1 MSSPDVVA
9 SFHEAQAPT
18 RARRLPAG
26 GCDLVDMWRNT
37 RMVVL
42 TAMSASLYAA
52 ILIPFKVLP
61 IIPGVT
67 EFRPANAVP
76 VVCSFLFGPAGAWGA
91 AIGNVIGD
99 FFGGIGPGDLFGF
112 LGNLLYG
119 LVPYKA
125 WEAITDDDPVPHT
138 PGMWV
143 AFVGT
148 VLLASA
154 VCALTIG
161 WGINL
166 LGFVPFSV
174 LGNIILMNNFL
185 VAVVLAPFL
194 LAVIYPRVKRAG
206 LLYREVLPR
215 PARPRWRRRLGLAL
229 VALATAGGML
239 LGNLLSSGR
248 LGVPFLAHPDVV
260 TATRAADVGLG
271 LLPVMV
277 VLLVG
282 IMLM

>member
-1 MSSPDVVA
+1 M
-9 SFHEAQAPT
+9 
-18 RARRLPAG
+18 R
-26 GCDLVDMWRNT
+26 DLSEMWGNT

-52 ILIPFKVLP
+52 ILIPFKVMP

-112 LGNLLYG
+112 AGNFLYG
-119 LVPYKA
+119 LIPYKA
-125 WEAITDDDPVPHT
+125 WEVITDSDPVPQT
-138 PGMWV
+138 PALWV
-143 AFVGT
+143 AFAGV

-154 VCALTIG
+154 VCALVVG

-174 LGNIILMNNFL
+174 LGNIILINNFV

-194 LAVIYPRVKRAG
+194 LAVIYPRVKRG
-206 LLYREVLPR
+206 HLLYRDIMPR
-215 PARPRWRRRLGLAL
+215 ATRPTRRRAVRRLGLVL
-229 VALATAGGML
+229 VVLATAAGL
-239 LGNLLSSGR
+239 ILGNLLSAGR
-248 LGVPFLAHPDVV
+248 LALPFLAQADAN
-260 TATRAADVGLG
+260 ATHAADVGLG
-271 LLPVMV
+271 LLPVLA

-282 IMLM
+282 VALM

>member
-1 MSSPDVVA
+1 MRDVI
-9 SFHEAQAPT
+9 
-18 RARRLPAG
+18 
-26 GCDLVDMWRNT
+26 DMWGNT

-112 LGNLLYG
+112 AGNFLYG
-119 LVPYKA
+119 LIPYKA
-125 WEAITDDDPVPHT
+125 WEALTDRDPVPQT
-138 PGMWV
+138 AGTWI
-143 AFVGT
+143 AFVAV

-154 VCALTIG
+154 VCALTVG
-161 WGINL
+161 WGINM

-174 LGNIILMNNFL
+174 LGNIILFNNFL
-185 VAVVLAPFL
+185 VAVVLTPFL
-194 LAVIYPRVKRAG
+194 LAVIYPRVKRG
-206 LLYREVLPR
+206 QLLYRDIMREATPSGGR
-215 PARPRWRRRLGLAL
+215 TGRGRRRVGLAL
-229 VALATAGGML
+229 VVVVTGAGML
-239 LGNLLSSGR
+239 MGNLLSTGH
-248 LGVPFLAHPDVV
+248 LTVPFLAHPV
-260 TATRAADVGLG
+260 TAAGTRAADVGLG
-271 LLPVMV
+271 LLPVMA
-277 VLLVG
+277 LLLLGVA
-282 IMLM
+282 LM

>member
-1 MSSPDVVA
+1 M
-9 SFHEAQAPT
+9 
-18 RARRLPAG
+18 R
-26 GCDLVDMWRNT
+26 DLIDMWSNT

-112 LGNLLYG
+112 AGNFLYG
-119 LVPYKA
+119 LIPYKA
-125 WEAITDDDPVPHT
+125 WEALTDADPVPRRPLT
-138 PGMWV
+138 WI
-143 AFVGT
+143 AFTAV
-148 VLLASA
+148 VLLSSA
-154 VCALTIG
+154 VCALTVG

-174 LGNIILMNNFL
+174 LANIILVNNFV
-185 VAVVLAPFL
+185 VAVVLTPFL
-194 LAVIYPRVKRAG
+194 LAVIYPRVRRG
-206 LLYREVLPR
+206 RLLYRDIMPQPGAAVR
-215 PARPRWRRRLGLAL
+215 VHRRATRRLGLA
-229 VALATAGGML
+229 VVVVATAGGMV
-239 LGNLLSSGR
+239 LGNMLSTGH
-248 LGVPFLAHPDVV
+248 LQLPFLARTDA
-260 TATRAADVGLG
+260 ATGTHAAAVGIG
-271 LLPVMV
+271 LLPVIV
-277 VLLVG
+277 LLLVG
-282 IMLM
+282 VALM

>member
-1 MSSPDVVA
+1 M
-9 SFHEAQAPT
+9 
-18 RARRLPAG
+18 R
-26 GCDLVDMWRNT
+26 DLIDMWGNT

-67 EFRPANAVP
+67 EFRPAHALP

-112 LGNLLYG
+112 AGNLLYG
-119 LVPYKA
+119 LIPYKA
-125 WEAITDDDPVPHT
+125 WEAITDADPVPHT
-138 PGMWV
+138 AGTLL
-143 AFVGT
+143 AFAGT

-154 VCALTIG
+154 VCAMTIG

-174 LGNIILMNNFL
+174 LGNIILLNNFL
-185 VAVVLAPFL
+185 VAVVLTPFL
-194 LAVIYPRVKRAG
+194 LAVIYPRVKRG
-206 LLYREVLPR
+206 HLLYREILPRLPR
-215 PARPRWRRRLGLAL
+215 PRWQRRLGLAI
-229 VALATAGGML
+229 VIAATISGMIC
-239 LGNLLSSGR
+239 GNLLSTGR
-248 LGVPFLAHPDVV
+248 VTVPFLSHAD
-260 TATRAADVGLG
+260 TLATTRAADVGVG
-271 LLPVMV
+271 LLPLMLLLLFGI
-277 VLLVG
+277 VL
-282 IMLM
+282 M

>member
-1 MSSPDVVA
+1 
-9 SFHEAQAPT
+9 
-18 RARRLPAG
+18 
-26 GCDLVDMWRNT
+26 
-37 RMVVL
+37 MVVL
-42 TAMSASLYAA
+42 TAISASLYAA

-112 LGNLLYG
+112 TGNFLYG
-119 LVPYKA
+119 VIPYKV
-125 WEAITDDDPVPHT
+125 WEAITDSDPVPHT
-138 PGMWV
+138 VGMWI
-143 AFVGT
+143 AFVAT

-154 VCALTIG
+154 VCALSVG

-166 LGFVPFSV
+166 LGFVPFAV
-174 LGNIILMNNFL
+174 LGNIILVNNFL

-194 LAVIYPRVKRAG
+194 LAVIYPRVKRAQ
-206 LLYREVLPR
+206 LLYRDIMPR
-215 PARPRWRRRLGLAL
+215 PARFRWSRRLGLVL
-229 VALATAGGML
+229 VVVATVGGMV

-248 LGVPFLAHPDVV
+248 VAVPFLPPGASAS
-260 TATRAADVGLG
+260 ATHAADVGVG
-271 LLPVMV
+271 LLPVMALLV
-277 VLLVG
+277 AGVLL
-282 IMLM
+282 L

>member
-1 MSSPDVVA
+1 M
-9 SFHEAQAPT
+9 
-18 RARRLPAG
+18 R
-26 GCDLVDMWRNT
+26 DLIDMWGNT

-112 LGNLLYG
+112 AGNFLYG
-119 LVPYKA
+119 LIPYKA
-125 WEAITDDDPVPHT
+125 WEALTDGDPVPHT
-138 PGMWV
+138 PGAWI
-143 AFVGT
+143 AFAGV

-154 VCALTIG
+154 VCALTVG

-174 LGNIILMNNFL
+174 LGNIILVNNFL
-185 VAVVLAPFL
+185 VAVVLTPFL
-194 LAVIYPRVKRAG
+194 LSVLYPRVKRG
-206 LLYREVLPR
+206 QLLYRDILGR
-215 PARPRWRRRLGLAL
+215 PAPTTRSVRRLGLAL
-229 VALATAGGML
+229 VVVATLAGMI
-239 LGNLLSSGR
+239 LGNLLSTGR
-248 LGVPFLAHPDVV
+248 VQLPLLSHPD
-260 TATRAADVGLG
+260 AASGAAASGTRALDVGVGLAPLIG
-271 LLPVMV
+271 LLLIGVA
-277 VLLVG
+277 
-282 IMLM
+282 LM

>member
-1 MSSPDVVA
+1 MAYADVAV
-9 SFHEAQAPT
+9 T
-18 RARRLPAG
+18 RGGPQTTNLQPA
-26 GCDLVDMWRNT
+26 CTCELVDMWKNT

-125 WEAITDDDPVPHT
+125 WEAITDGDPVPRT

-143 AFVGT
+143 AFAGT

-174 LGNIILMNNFL
+174 LGNIILINNFA

-194 LAVIYPRVKRAG
+194 LAVLYPRVKRGG
-206 LLYREVLPR
+206 LLYRDILPR
-215 PARPRWRRRLGLAL
+215 RRRPLWRRRLALA
-229 VALATAGGML
+229 VVVSATAGGML

-248 LGVPFLAHPDVV
+248 LDVPFLAHADAI
-260 TATRAADVGLG
+260 TATRAGDVGLG

-277 VLLVG
+277 VLLAG
-282 IMLM
+282 ITLM